1 MRLTKDEKLLYDSC
15 LEYVKITMLKKMA
28 SQAYDTS
35 GLTCVGDDNILE
47 LCNRCPYYNPLTNYA
62 VDPIAK

>member
-28 SQAYDTS
+28 SPAYDTS
-35 GLTCVGDDNILE
+35 NIKCGGDNNILE
-47 LCNRCPYYNPLTNYA
+47 LCNRCTYYNPLTNHE

>member
-1 MRLTKDEKLLYDSC
+1 MILTEDEKLLYDSC
-15 LEYVKITMLKKMA
+15 EEYVKITILKKMA
-28 SQAYDTS
+28 SSAYDVS
-35 GLTCVGDDNILE
+35 NIKCEGDNNILE